1 MPTTPASLLERMG
14 AALRPAGL
22 CELCALPSRQT
33 LCKPCTGQYLGG
45 IEPRCSHCGLALAAG
60 GFTCGACLRSPP
72 PYIRTL
78 TLGDY
83 GVPIDRLIQR
93 LKFGNEPAI
102 GHWLGQLLA
111 AHWRAAGHPLP
122 GLVLPIPLS
131 PSRLQQRGYNQAWE
145 MARTFAR
152 ELRVAARSDVLMR
165 VREMPPQSSLPLAL
179 RTKNVRGVFAAP
191 GRLKAQHV
199 VLIDDVMTTGSTLG
213 EAASVLQRAGAAEV
227 SVAVAL
233 RTPPPG

>member
-1 MPTTPASLLERMG
+1 MPASLLERMG
-14 AALRPAGL
+14 AVLRPVG
-22 CELCALPSRQT
+22 LCALCAMPTRQT
-33 LCKPCTGQYLGG
+33 LCEPCKDQYLGG
-45 IEPRCSHCGLALAAG
+45 IGPRCGHCGLAQPADGL
-60 GFTCGACLRSPP
+60 TCGICLRLPP

-93 LKFGNEPAI
+93 LKFSNEPAI
-102 GHWLGQLLA
+102 GRWLGKLLA
-111 AHWRAAGHPLP
+111 AHWRAAGHPRP

-131 PSRLQQRGYNQAWE
+131 SARLQQRGYNQAWE
-145 MARTFAR
+145 MARSFAR
-152 ELRVAARSDVLMR
+152 ELRTTARSDVLMR

-179 RTKNVRGVFAAP
+179 RTQNVRGVFAAP
-191 GRLKAQHV
+191 YPFKAQDV

-213 EAASVLQRAGAAEV
+213 EAASVLLRAGAATV

>member
-1 MPTTPASLLERMG
+1 MSTILGSLLEHMG
-14 AALRPAGL
+14 AALRPTGL

-33 LCKPCTGQYLGG
+33 LCEPCMGQYLSGA
-45 IEPRCSHCGLALAAG
+45 EPRCSHCGLALPAG
-60 GFTCGACLRSPP
+60 DFICGACLRSPP
-72 PYIRTL
+72 PYIQTL

-102 GHWLGQLLA
+102 GRWLGKLLA
-111 AHWRAAGHPLP
+111 ARWQAAGHPRP

-131 PSRLQQRGYNQAWE
+131 SVRLQQRGYNQAWE
-145 MARTFAR
+145 MARSFAR
-152 ELRVAARSDVLMR
+152 ELRVTARSDALVR
-165 VREMPPQSSLPLAL
+165 VREMLPQSSLPLAL

-191 GRLKAQHV
+191 GPCKAQDV

-213 EAASVLQRAGAAEV
+213 EAASVLLRAGAAAV
-227 SVAVAL
+227 RVAVAL
-233 RTPPPG
+233 RTPPSG